1 MTMQSKVA
9 IFIVILFIMFTI
21 GIVMSI
27 FILYCNK
34 NKKYPIMVIILSI
47 ILLPLMYIPMIF
59 ILGFISHYL
68 IILIIIYSFLMILKA
83 IKNIKGNR

>member
-1 MTMQSKVA
+1 MQSKVA

-27 FILYCNK
+27 FTLYCNK
-34 NKKYPIMVIILSI
+34 NKKYPILVIILSI
-47 ILLPLMYIPMIF
+47 ILLPLMYIPMFF

-68 IILIIIYSFLMILKA
+68 FILIIIYSFLMILKA

>member
-1 MTMQSKVA
+1 
-9 IFIVILFIMFTI
+9 
-21 GIVMSI
+21 MSI

-68 IILIIIYSFLMILKA
+68 FIFVIIYSFLMILKA

>member
-1 MTMQSKVA
+1 MQSKVA

-27 FILYCNK
+27 FVLYCNE

-68 IILIIIYSFLMILKA
+68 FILIIIYSFLMILKA